1 MRSTGLYILDLMSL
15 DSLLFDLMYYDQ
27 GLNKMQVRKYGS
39 MVEWVL
45 GYVGKRVEVL
55 VLRVN
60 DMQHCFNSSLA

>member
-39 MVEWVL
+39 MVEWVS
-45 GYVGKRVEVL
+45 RVCRKEG
-55 VLRVN
+55 RSARIK
-60 DMQHCFNSSLA
+60 DKWYLALF